1 MTEEK
6 TTLSDNMIGKC
17 KSDVDEFLDRYKQL
31 EFEMENLK
39 EDQKNLVE
47 EFKEKLDIKTLKL
60 AIRAVK
66 LQKNVKDKHAFD
78 VFFEAV
84 AERESI

>member
-1 MTEEK
+1 MSDEK
-6 TTLSDNMIGKC
+6 TTLSDNMIGKS
-17 KSDVDEFLDRYKQL
+17 KADVDEFLDRYKQL

-47 EFKEKLDIKTLKL
+47 EFKDRLDLKTLKL

-66 LQKNVKDKHAFD
+66 LQKRVTDKHAFD

-84 AERESI
+84 AVRESV